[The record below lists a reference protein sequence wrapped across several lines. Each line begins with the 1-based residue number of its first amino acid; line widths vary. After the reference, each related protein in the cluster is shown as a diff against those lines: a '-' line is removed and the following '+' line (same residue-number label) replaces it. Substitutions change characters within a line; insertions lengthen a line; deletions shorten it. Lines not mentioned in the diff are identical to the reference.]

1 MAGFIRKNIDPFGK
15 YHLAYKM
22 ETDEHGKEK
31 IEKQITIEGRTI
43 LETTDKDL
51 IEILRNDPEI
61 LEVDK
66 KAQIIADRKA
76 E

>member
-1 MAGFIRKNIDPFGK
+1 MRKNIDPFGK
-15 YHLAYKM
+15 YHLAYK
-22 ETDEHGKEK
+22 EVIDEKGAPK

-43 LETTDKDL
+43 FETKDTEL

-61 LEVDK
+61 MEVDK